1 MVTKLKKMAKQ
12 KFDIKKE
19 EEYMEFLKKRLDS
32 KNYKANVTEEE
43 YAKTKAKYEKVKLV
57 IKLMK

>member
-1 MVTKLKKMAKQ
+1 MAKQ

-32 KNYKANVTEEE
+32 NNYKANVTEEE

>member
-1 MVTKLKKMAKQ
+1 MAKQ

-57 IKLMK
+57 LKLMK